1 VFRAGIKAA
10 GSKFVSG
17 VALGLMLAQSIAAHA
32 SWTEKAYA
40 APSRPGVEQVF
51 VMATESTIADR
62 NAVKNVVVML
72 PGGAGA
78 VAPPLKGEL
87 DQIAGNRIVMRGVLA
102 EQLGVVAVVG
112 LPSDQNDGIS
122 IDWREGPEHVK
133 DVGAVIDVLTK
144 QYPEAR
150 VTVLGYSNGAVSATH
165 IGAVLGVK
173 MGTKLQAVVL
183 MSAASDA
190 FRSEWIGALE
200 ALKPKVPV
208 LVVHHKRDSC
218 LQYADIEDLARW
230 HALITV
236 DDPNL
241 PRVNR
246 NSRRDCGPGS
256 GHQFAGKEKWVYQ
269 AVADWIKTGKLPV
282 TN

>member
-1 VFRAGIKAA
+1 MVFQAA
-10 GSKFVSG
+10 GRVVVGVTG
-17 VALGLMLAQSIAAHA
+17 VALGLIGLEAQA
-32 SWTEKAYA
+32 SWVEKAYA

-51 VMATESTIADR
+51 VVATESTIADR
-62 NAVKNVVVML
+62 NTVKHVVVML

-78 VAPPLKGEL
+78 VAPPQKGEL
-87 DQIAGNRIVMRGVLA
+87 DQIAGNRIVMRGHLA

-112 LPSDQNDGIS
+112 LPSDRNDGIS
-122 IDWREGPEHVK
+122 IEWREGPEHVQ
-133 DVGAVIDVLTK
+133 DVGAVIDVLIK
-144 QYPEAR
+144 QYPAAK
-150 VTVLGYSNGAVSATH
+150 VTVLGFSNGAVSASH
-165 IGAVLGVK
+165 IGAALGEK
-173 MGTKLQAVVL
+173 LGAKLQAVVL
-183 MSAASDA
+183 MSGAGDA
-190 FRSEWIGALE
+190 LRPEWIGALD

-208 LVVHHKRDSC
+208 LVVHHRRDSC
-218 LQYADIEDLARW
+218 LQFADIEEAARW

-269 AVADWIKTGKLPV
+269 AVADWIKTGKLPA